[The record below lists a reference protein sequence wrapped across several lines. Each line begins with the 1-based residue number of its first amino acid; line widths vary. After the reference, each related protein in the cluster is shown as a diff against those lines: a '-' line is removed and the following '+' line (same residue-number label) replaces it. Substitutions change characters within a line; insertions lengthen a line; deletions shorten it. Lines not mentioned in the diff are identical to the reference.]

1 MSQSAQF
8 HVNGLLFLIGF
19 CSRLSLGHDL
29 DLLHLAL
36 AFGEA
41 GVDVVNVGTANHDDD
56 DDTNEVVVVSVDQS
70 NVGENLNAPPGSAS
84 SFVPMDRSR
93 DR

>member
-36 AFGEA
+36 AFG
-41 GVDVVNVGTANHDDD
+41 VDVVNVGTANHGD
-56 DDTNEVVVVSVDQS
+56 DDTNEVVVSVDES

>member
-19 CSRLSLGHDL
+19 CSRLSLGHDF

-36 AFGEA
+36 AFG
-41 GVDVVNVGTANHDDD
+41 VDVINVGTANHGD
-56 DDTNEVVVVSVDQS
+56 DDTNEVVVSVDES